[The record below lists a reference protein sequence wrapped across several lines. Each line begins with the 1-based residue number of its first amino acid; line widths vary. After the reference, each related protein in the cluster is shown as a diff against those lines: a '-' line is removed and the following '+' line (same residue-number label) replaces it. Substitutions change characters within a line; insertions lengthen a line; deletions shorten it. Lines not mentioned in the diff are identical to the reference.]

1 MFLQSHNNVVLKKL
15 VKTFGYTY
23 INMNPLHS
31 LFQEQSTSND
41 GATIQSVRDSQRVAT
56 GNDNT
61 GNDNTGND
69 VTDEQTGSETN
80 ADQEEDDALQSILVE
95 DQDQQ
100 EQADTKTT
108 TTTTNTNNARKV
120 VSRNRVNTAAVARAP
135 LTPAST
141 TLLTNGNSVFRTV
154 AAVPRL
160 VAAPVR
166 SASVVQRGPLTYS
179 LADAVSSGYY
189 SYPGYGVAYEF

>member
-1 MFLQSHNNVVLKKL
+1 
-15 VKTFGYTY
+15 
-23 INMNPLHS
+23 MNPLHS
-31 LFQEQSTSND
+31 SFQEQSTSND

-61 GNDNTGND
+61 GND
-69 VTDEQTGSETN
+69 VTEEQTGSEQN
-80 ADQEEDDALQSILVE
+80 ADQEDDDALQSILVE

-100 EQADTKTT
+100 EQADTQT

-120 VSRNRVNTAAVARAP
+120 VSRNRVSAAAVARAP